1 MWDINLIHSQSK
13 ERLGYPT
20 QKPIAL
26 LKRIIEASS
35 NEDDVIL
42 DPFCGCAT
50 TICAAHEL
58 NRQWVGI
65 DIAYHAIRR
74 VVQSRLADQYRLV
87 DGEHYQVDGIPTTL
101 EGAKDIWERDKYQFQ
116 RWIVEYIDGFVTSK
130 RTGDGGIDGRLY
142 FDMGNKYLET
152 MALEVKGGKHTDVG
166 DVRDLRGAME
176 RESLPM
182 SGLILLDDLP
192 ERRRNN
198 FENEMASAGVI
209 KYLGKSYRRMQML
222 TTQEILNGKR
232 FDMPSVA
239 KMSAGQGNLAL

>member
-1 MWDINLIHSQSK
+1 
-13 ERLGYPT
+13 
-20 QKPIAL
+20 
-26 LKRIIEASS
+26 
-35 NEDDVIL
+35 
-42 DPFCGCAT
+42 
-50 TICAAHEL
+50 
-58 NRQWVGI
+58 
-65 DIAYHAIRR
+65 
-74 VVQSRLADQYRLV
+74 
-87 DGEHYQVDGIPTTL
+87 
-101 EGAKDIWERDKYQFQ
+101 
-116 RWIVEYIDGFVTSK
+116 VTSK

-142 FDMGNKYLET
+142 FDMGNKYLDT